1 MWPVAGPILLYLSDM
16 QWTAWAGLSP
26 QMFGLA
32 FLGAFILGVSKA
44 GVKGIAVMIVTLMA
58 LAFGSKPSTGLLM
71 PLLLAGDVFAIVYY
85 HQHAQWS
92 YLRRFLPWMM
102 GGVLIGVWIGDR
114 VDETTFQQ
122 LMGYTILGT
131 VVMLVWWERKKERMI
146 PNHWAFAGVTGLM
159 AGITTMI
166 GNLAGAFSNVFF
178 LAMRLPKQAF
188 IGTAAWLFF
197 LINLFKL
204 PFHIWV
210 WKTIT
215 PKTLWIDLW
224 LLPAVVMGLF
234 AGVFVVKKI
243 PESWFRPIILILT
256 ALGALILFFR

>member
-1 MWPVAGPILLYLSDM
+1 M

-44 GVKGIAVMIVTLMA
+44 GVKGIAVLIVTLMA

-71 PLLLAGDVFAIVYY
+71 PLLLVGDVFAIAYY

-92 YLRRFLPWMM
+92 YLKRFLPWMM
-102 GGVLIGVWIGDR
+102 TGVLIGVWVGDQ
-114 VDETTFQQ
+114 VDEATFQK

-131 VVMLVWWERKKERMI
+131 VVMLIWWERKKDRKI
-146 PNHWAFAGVTGLM
+146 PNHWAFAGSTGLM

-197 LINLFKL
+197 FINVFKL

-215 PKTLWIDLW
+215 VNTLLIDLW
-224 LLPAVVMGLF
+224 LLPSVGLGLG

-243 PESWFRPIILILT
+243 PESWFRPIILVLT
-256 ALGALILFFR
+256 AFGALILFFR

>member
-1 MWPVAGPILLYLSDM
+1 M

-44 GVKGIAVMIVTLMA
+44 GVKGIAVLIVTLMA

-71 PLLLAGDVFAIVYY
+71 PLLLVGDVFAIAYY

-92 YLRRFLPWMM
+92 YLKRFLPWMM
-102 GGVLIGVWIGDR
+102 TGVLIGVWVGDQ
-114 VDETTFQQ
+114 VDEATFQK

-131 VVMLVWWERKKERMI
+131 VVMLIWWELKKDRKI
-146 PNHWAFAGVTGLM
+146 PNHWAFAGSTGLM

-188 IGTAAWLFF
+188 IGTAACLAFF
-197 LINLFKL
+197 IKAFKL
-204 PFHIWV
+204 PFHNCV
-210 WKTIT
+210 LETI
-215 PKTLWIDLW
+215 KGGTLLIDLW
-224 LLPAVVMGLF
+224 LLPAVGLGLG

-243 PESWFRPIILILT
+243 PESWFRPIILVLT
-256 ALGALILFFR
+256 AFGALILFFR

>member
-1 MWPVAGPILLYLSDM
+1 M

-71 PLLLAGDVFAIVYY
+71 PLLLAGDIFAIVYY
-85 HQHAQWS
+85 HQHAQWI

-131 VVMLVWWERKKERMI
+131 VVMLVWWERKKERVI

>member
-1 MWPVAGPILLYLSDM
+1 M

-71 PLLLAGDVFAIVYY
+71 PLLLAGDVFAIFYY

-131 VVMLVWWERKKERMI
+131 VVMLVWWERKKERVI

-224 LLPAVVMGLF
+224 LLPAVAMGLF

-243 PESWFRPIILILT
+243 PESWFRPIILMLT

>member
-224 LLPAVVMGLF
+224 LLPAVAMGLF

>member
-44 GVKGIAVMIVTLMA
+44 GVKGIAVLIVTLMA

-71 PLLLAGDVFAIVYY
+71 PLLLAGDVFAIIYY

-131 VVMLVWWERKKERMI
+131 VVMLIWWERKKERMI
-146 PNHWAFAGVTGLM
+146 PNHWVFAGVTGLM

-224 LLPAVVMGLF
+224 LLPAVAMGLF

>member
-1 MWPVAGPILLYLSDM
+1 M

-32 FLGAFILGVSKA
+32 FLGAFILGVSK
-44 GVKGIAVMIVTLMA
+44 GCVKGITVLVVTLLA

-71 PLLLAGDVFAIVYY
+71 PLLLVGDVFAIAYY

-92 YLRRFLPWMM
+92 YLKRFLPWMM
-102 GGVLIGVWIGDR
+102 TGVLIGVWVGDQ
-114 VDETTFQQ
+114 VDEATFQK

-131 VVMLVWWERKKERMI
+131 VVMLIWWERKKDRKI
-146 PNHWAFAGVTGLM
+146 PNHWAFAGSTGLM

-197 LINLFKL
+197 FINVFKL

-215 PKTLWIDLW
+215 VNTLLIDLW
-224 LLPAVVMGLF
+224 LLPAVGLGLG

-243 PESWFRPIILILT
+243 PESWFRPIILVLT
-256 ALGALILFFR
+256 AFGALILFFR

>member
-1 MWPVAGPILLYLSDM
+1 M

-131 VVMLVWWERKKERMI
+131 VVMLIWWERKKERMI

-224 LLPAVVMGLF
+224 LLPAVFMGLF

>member
-1 MWPVAGPILLYLSDM
+1 M

-92 YLRRFLPWMM
+92 YLRRFFPWMM

-215 PKTLWIDLW
+215 PKPCGSTCGCF
-224 LLPAVVMGLF
+224 LP
-234 AGVFVVKKI
+234 
-243 PESWFRPIILILT
+243 
-256 ALGALILFFR
+256 

>member
-1 MWPVAGPILLYLSDM
+1 
-16 QWTAWAGLSP
+16 
-26 QMFGLA
+26 
-32 FLGAFILGVSKA
+32 
-44 GVKGIAVMIVTLMA
+44 VKGIAVLIVTLMA

-71 PLLLAGDVFAIVYY
+71 PLLLVGDVFAIAYY

-92 YLRRFLPWMM
+92 YLKRFLPWMM
-102 GGVLIGVWIGDR
+102 TGVLIGVWVGDQ
-114 VDETTFQQ
+114 VDEATFQQ

-131 VVMLVWWERKKERMI
+131 VVMLIWWERKKDRKI
-146 PNHWAFAGVTGLM
+146 PNHWAFAGSTGLM

-197 LINLFKL
+197 FINVFKL

-215 PKTLWIDLW
+215 VNTLLIDLW
-224 LLPAVVMGLF
+224 LLPAVGLGLGT
-234 AGVFVVKKI
+234 GVFVVKKI
-243 PESWFRPIILILT
+243 PESWFRPIILVLT
-256 ALGALILFFR
+256 AFGALILFFR

>member
-1 MWPVAGPILLYLSDM
+1 M

-44 GVKGIAVMIVTLMA
+44 GVKGIAVLIVTLMA

-71 PLLLAGDVFAIVYY
+71 PLLLAGDVFAIIYY

-92 YLRRFLPWMM
+92 YLKRFLPWMM
-102 GGVLIGVWIGDR
+102 TGVLIGVWVGDQ
-114 VDETTFQQ
+114 VDEATFQK

-131 VVMLVWWERKKERMI
+131 VVMLIWWERKKDRKI
-146 PNHWAFAGVTGLM
+146 PNHWAFAGSTGLM

-197 LINLFKL
+197 FINVFKL

-215 PKTLWIDLW
+215 VNTLLIDLW
-224 LLPAVVMGLF
+224 LLPAVGLGLG

-243 PESWFRPIILILT
+243 PESWFRPIILVLT
-256 ALGALILFFR
+256 AFGALILFFR

>member
-1 MWPVAGPILLYLSDM
+1 
-16 QWTAWAGLSP
+16 
-26 QMFGLA
+26 MFGLA

-44 GVKGIAVMIVTLMA
+44 GVKGIAVLIVTLMA

-71 PLLLAGDVFAIVYY
+71 PLLLVGDVFAIAYY

-92 YLRRFLPWMM
+92 YLKRFLPWMM
-102 GGVLIGVWIGDR
+102 TGVLIGVWVGDQ
-114 VDETTFQQ
+114 VDEATFQK

-131 VVMLVWWERKKERMI
+131 VVMLIWWERKKDRKI
-146 PNHWAFAGVTGLM
+146 PNHWAFAGSTGLM

-197 LINLFKL
+197 FINVFKL

-215 PKTLWIDLW
+215 VNTLLIDLW
-224 LLPAVVMGLF
+224 LLPAVGLGLG

-243 PESWFRPIILILT
+243 PESWFRPIILVLT
-256 ALGALILFFR
+256 AFGALILFFR

>member
-1 MWPVAGPILLYLSDM
+1 M

-44 GVKGIAVMIVTLMA
+44 AVKGIAVMIVTLMA

-131 VVMLVWWERKKERMI
+131 VVMLVWWERKKERVI

>member
-1 MWPVAGPILLYLSDM
+1 M

-131 VVMLVWWERKKERMI
+131 VVMLVWWERKKERVI

-224 LLPAVVMGLF
+224 LLPAVTMGLF

>member
-1 MWPVAGPILLYLSDM
+1 M

-44 GVKGIAVMIVTLMA
+44 GVKGIAVLIVTLMA
-58 LAFGSKPSTGLLM
+58 LTFGSKPSTGLLM
-71 PLLLAGDVFAIVYY
+71 PLLLAGDVFAIIYY

-92 YLRRFLPWMM
+92 YLKRFLPWMM

-131 VVMLVWWERKKERMI
+131 VVMLIWWERKKERMI
-146 PNHWAFAGVTGLM
+146 PNHWVFAGVTGLM

-224 LLPAVVMGLF
+224 LLPAVAMGLL

>member
-1 MWPVAGPILLYLSDM
+1 
-16 QWTAWAGLSP
+16 
-26 QMFGLA
+26 MFGLA

-44 GVKGIAVMIVTLMA
+44 GVKGIAVLIVTLMA
-58 LAFGSKPSTGLLM
+58 LTFGSKPSTGLLM
-71 PLLLAGDVFAIVYY
+71 PLLLAGDVFAIIYY

-92 YLRRFLPWMM
+92 YLKRFLPWMM

-131 VVMLVWWERKKERMI
+131 VVMLIWWERKKERMI
-146 PNHWAFAGVTGLM
+146 PNHWVFAGVTGLM

-224 LLPAVVMGLF
+224 LLPAVAMGLL

>member
-1 MWPVAGPILLYLSDM
+1 
-16 QWTAWAGLSP
+16 
-26 QMFGLA
+26 
-32 FLGAFILGVSKA
+32 
-44 GVKGIAVMIVTLMA
+44 
-58 LAFGSKPSTGLLM
+58 
-71 PLLLAGDVFAIVYY
+71 
-85 HQHAQWS
+85 
-92 YLRRFLPWMM
+92 M
-102 GGVLIGVWIGDR
+102 GGVLVGVWIGDR

-131 VVMLVWWERKKERMI
+131 VVMLIWWERKKERMI
-146 PNHWAFAGVTGLM
+146 PNHWVFAGVTGLM

-224 LLPAVVMGLF
+224 LLPAVAMGLF